1 MAAAKVYHAVGKRK
15 SSIARVYLKSGSGS
29 ISINGKG
36 FDEYFPAYFRP
47 LVRRPLQVLDVGSK
61 YDMEMKVIGG
71 GTSSQANACMY
82 GIAKALILV
91 NDQFRAPLKKAM
103 LLTRDSRVVER
114 KKYGHKKAR
123 RSFQFSKR

>member
-1 MAAAKVYHAVGKRK
+1 VAAAKVYHAVGKRK
-15 SSIARVYLKSGSGS
+15 TSIARVYMKSGSGE
-29 ISINGKG
+29 ILINGKTCDD
-36 FDEYFPAYFRP
+36 FFPAYFRP
-47 LVRRPLQVLDVGSK
+47 LVRKPLALLEVGSK
-61 YDMEMKVIGG
+61 YDMDLKVIGG
-71 GTSSQANACMY
+71 GTSSQASACMY

-91 NDQFRAPLKKAM
+91 NEQFRAPLKKAM